1 MKVIIV
7 GGGQVGAYIAHT
19 LLTNNIDVK
28 IIEDRVSIFNKLMNE
43 FPLEVLIQGDG
54 TSHEKLIEAGIAECD
69 VLVAVSG
76 ADETNLVVSTLAKL
90 EYGVPKTIARVNN
103 PRNEWLFNPQMGV
116 DIHLNQANLMSRMI
130 IENMDLTNIETM
142 MKLSKGDYSIVKI
155 KVLHTSKAKNTAIK
169 DLSLPAR
176 SLLVAINRLDQV
188 ILPKGD
194 IPILEDDEIIA
205 LVHDSE
211 KDAITNLFQN

>member
-19 LLTNNIDVK
+19 LLNNKIDVK
-28 IIEDRVSIFNKLMNE
+28 VIENRAGLYEKLVNDFPDDIIIH
-43 FPLEVLIQGDG
+43 GDG
-54 TSHEKLIEAGIAECD
+54 TSHQSLIEAGIVDAD
-69 VLVAVSG
+69 VLVAVAG

-103 PRNEWLFNPQMGV
+103 PKNEWLFNQSMGV

-130 IENMDLTNIETM
+130 IENIDLSNIETM
-142 MKLSKGDYSIVKI
+142 MKLSKGDYSIIKI
-155 KVLHTSKAKNTAIK
+155 KVLPISKAKNTAIK
-169 DLSLPAR
+169 DLKLPAR
-176 SLLVAINRLDQV
+176 SLLIAINRIDQV

-194 IPILEDDEIIA
+194 IRIAEDDEIIA
-205 LVHDSE
+205 LVHDDE